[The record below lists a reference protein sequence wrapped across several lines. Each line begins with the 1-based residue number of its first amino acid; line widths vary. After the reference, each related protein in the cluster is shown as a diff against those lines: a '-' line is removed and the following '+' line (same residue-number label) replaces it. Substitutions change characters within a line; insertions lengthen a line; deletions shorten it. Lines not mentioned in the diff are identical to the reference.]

1 METTASL
8 TSTTSTI
15 AAAGH
20 PWATRTWYI
29 YYIKLYYIKFTK
41 LNSNGAVG
49 STLVYLIFFIFV

>member
-29 YYIKLYYIKFTK
+29 YYIKL
-41 LNSNGAVG
+41 NSNRAVG
-49 STLVYLIFFIFV
+49 SISLSSFFIFI